1 MSVGPTSTPE
11 SVAELLAEIAALKA
25 ERERLGV
32 ELTATTKQLD
42 ATTKQLGTTTKQLG
56 TTTKQLDTTTK
67 QLDTTTKQLDTT
79 TKQVKVVEQRAERLK
94 LQVRRLAY
102 LLFGRR
108 SERLSAEETAQLV
121 LSFGGTDEQA
131 TAVDPNVP
139 VPPPGEEVVAPQGKS
154 GKRLKKRKHPGRTQL
169 SPDLE
174 RIVTDVAVPEAER
187 ACKCC
192 GESMT
197 AITPVEHQQV
207 EHVPEKLVVHVER
220 REVLVCKNS
229 RCRADA
235 VTAERSPT
243 PMVVRRAGV
252 SLYASLIENKCDDA
266 LPIHRQ
272 RDRLMRLGFDVPLN
286 TLYDY
291 WSHATALL
299 SPVSKT
305 TLSVVLGD
313 DYVNVDDTTLK
324 VLDAKHKK
332 GRFLGHLWC
341 FTGTRKLVAYTF
353 TKNWEA
359 ETIAPYIGA
368 IDGFIQCD
376 DYKGYSKQVALEGLP
391 PRTVVPPERRLGC
404 MMHVR
409 RRFHDALKLG
419 DRRATEPIA
428 IIRELYLIE
437 AEAKERGLDASARLA
452 LRTARSLPWLTRL
465 ETWIDARVKTLLPTS
480 KLGEACSYALQ
491 QRPFIRRCF
500 SDGRFEID
508 NGKVER
514 AIREPALGRR
524 NFLFTGS
531 SDAAQRLAD
540 AYTLV
545 QSCRLLGISTRDY
558 LVDVLHKLEHG
569 WPVRRVA
576 ELVPDRWAGNRGLL
590 VTSNQAA
597 EQLG

>member
-1 MSVGPTSTPE
+1 M
-11 SVAELLAEIAALKA
+11 
-25 ERERLGV
+25 
-32 ELTATTKQLD
+32 
-42 ATTKQLGTTTKQLG
+42 
-56 TTTKQLDTTTK
+56 
-67 QLDTTTKQLDTT
+67 
-79 TKQVKVVEQRAERLK
+79 EQRAERLK
-94 LQVRRLAY
+94 LQIKRLAY
-102 LLFGRR
+102 LLYGRR
-108 SERLSAEETAQLV
+108 SEKLSSEETAQLV

-131 TAVDPNVP
+131 EASDPAVP
-139 VPPPGEEVVAPQGKS
+139 VPPPLQETLEPEETAPP
-154 GKRLKKRKHPGRTQL
+154 RKKRKHPGRTKL
-169 SPDLE
+169 SPALE
-174 RIVTDVAVPEAER
+174 RIVHEVAVAEAER

-192 GESMT
+192 GTRMT
-197 AITPVEHQQV
+197 AITPVDHERV
-207 EHVPEKLVVHVER
+207 EHVPERLVVHVER

-252 SLYASLIENKCDDA
+252 SLLANLIENKCDDA

-272 RDRLMRLGFDVPLN
+272 RDRLLRVGFDIPLN

-291 WSHATALL
+291 WTQATALL

-305 TLSVVLGD
+305 TLSSVLGG

-324 VLDAKHKK
+324 VLDRKHKK
-332 GRFLGHLWC
+332 GRYLGHLWC

-353 TKNWEA
+353 TENWEA

-376 DYKGYSKQVALEGLP
+376 DYKGYSKQVRLDGLP
-391 PRTVVPPERRLGC
+391 PRVLVPPERRLGC

-419 DRRATEPIA
+419 DQRAAEPIA
-428 IIRELYLIE
+428 FIRELYLVE
-437 AEAKERGLDASARLA
+437 AEAKERQLDASARFA

-465 ETWIDARVKTLLPTS
+465 ERWIDEHAPSLLPTS

-508 NGKVER
+508 NGSVER

-524 NFLFTGS
+524 NYLFTGS
-531 SDAAQRLAD
+531 TDAALRLAE

-545 QSCRLLGISTRDY
+545 QSCRALGISTRDY
-558 LVDVLHKLEHG
+558 LVDVLDKLEHG
-569 WPVRRVA
+569 WPVRRIA
-576 ELVPDRWAGNRGLL
+576 ELVPDRWASERGLL
-590 VTSNQAA
+590 APSDEAA
-597 EQLG
+597 EQLSR